1 MRNARAGFFSFH
13 FLLCKHGRVNQLL
26 AQIHSFNVP
35 YNNCVLQSCAFFLQ
49 KHVLFFRD
57 IQRLRPDI
65 FVLVLHLL
73 SACSQLLFFS
83 TASQKHY
90 SCITYTDGSLK
101 IRNDFQFYS
110 FRFFFLLRLFLC
122 DQSGGSFAMLII
134 SPFYSL
140 SVQFYLAHVVF
151 GLPCYKPRERNFL
164 YSFFF
169 FFLFCRRPFGA
180 ATAAVDGTK
189 REKNVLGFFFEEP

>member
-110 FRFFFLLRLFLC
+110 FRFFFLRLFLC

-134 SPFYSL
+134 FPFFTLSL
-140 SVQFYLAHVVF
+140 CPILSCACCVW
-151 GLPCYKPRERNFL
+151 
-164 YSFFF
+164 
-169 FFLFCRRPFGA
+169 A
-180 ATAAVDGTK
+180 ALLQA
-189 REKNVLGFFFEEP
+189 P

>member
-1 MRNARAGFFSFH
+1 MFSTAVFLNRVSETLFVYYLYRWFLKNKKRFSILFFSF
-13 FLLCKHGRVNQLL
+13 
-26 AQIHSFNVP
+26 
-35 YNNCVLQSCAFFLQ
+35 
-49 KHVLFFRD
+49 
-57 IQRLRPDI
+57 
-65 FVLVLHLL
+65 
-73 SACSQLLFFS
+73 
-83 TASQKHY
+83 
-90 SCITYTDGSLK
+90 
-101 IRNDFQFYS
+101 
-110 FRFFFLLRLFLC
+110 FFFLLRLFLC

-169 FFLFCRRPFGA
+169 FSFFRRPFGA